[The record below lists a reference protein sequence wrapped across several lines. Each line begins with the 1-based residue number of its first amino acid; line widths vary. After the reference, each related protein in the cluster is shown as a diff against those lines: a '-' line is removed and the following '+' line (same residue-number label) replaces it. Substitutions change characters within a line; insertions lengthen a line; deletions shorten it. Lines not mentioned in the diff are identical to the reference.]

1 MASRILAGRYELL
14 EKIGEGGM
22 AVVFK
27 SRDRLLNRYV
37 AIKILRPEFT
47 KDPVFIESFRRESQ
61 MAAGLSHP
69 NIVNIYDVGKEGNI
83 YYIVMELMEGSPLSE
98 IIKKEGPL
106 DPHRAANITRQIA
119 FGLSAAHK
127 NNLIHRD
134 VKPHNIMF
142 ASDGSAKITDFGIA
156 KKVSGETLVTNETKK
171 ENVMGSVH
179 YFSPEQ
185 ARGAY
190 VDAKSDIYSLGICL
204 YEMLTGKVPFDG
216 ETAVEVAVKH
226 MNEKMV
232 PPTKL
237 NPEIPQDLEDIVMK
251 ATDKNPAHRFQNMD
265 EMITALN
272 FASYAKHKV
281 ESTAE
286 EEFEELTGVV
296 AVPSSDDFLIKKE
309 AGIEASEVKN
319 NAIQFGEYKSSK
331 AKKHI
336 KIDLPLEEN
345 DEEDA
350 LFSNNNIRSKKAKK
364 SGSVESTNSN
374 EKKKF
379 FLSPQRYIAV
389 ILAIAL
395 AIPLSG
401 AIFKLTT
408 KAKENKPVEITEVTV
423 PPIVDKTVDQATKEL
438 KKLGLN
444 LEVDLE
450 LVSKEVEAG
459 KIMSQT
465 PNSGSVVKTNQTVRV
480 NVSKG
485 YTAADVPNVSGKS
498 EKNAKTVLESYG
510 YKVVVS
516 GYQNSDTM
524 AKGCVISQNP
534 KAGTTLDQ
542 GQTVTLIVSAGAA
555 ETNTFDIVGKTYAEA
570 LEIIQAAEYTVGVR
584 TNQQSSEVEDGC
596 IIKYAVN
603 GKKVDLWVSSG
614 RGGSGT
620 GETVIDGYVQY
631 FFNYDGMEFETEAFT
646 VKMIIVDDNG
656 SRTINDTCIVENK
669 NKTLYIGGSG
679 SDAEI
684 TIMAE
689 NQLIAQLTHVNFST
703 GVYDCEGL

>member
-27 SRDRLLNRYV
+27 SRDRLLNRFV

-69 NIVNIYDVGKEGNI
+69 NIVNIFDVGKEGNI
-83 YYIVMELMEGSPLSE
+83 YYIVMELMEGAPLSE

-106 DPHRAANITRQIA
+106 EPHRAANITRQIA
-119 FGLSAAHK
+119 MGLSAAHK

-142 ASDGSAKITDFGIA
+142 AGDGSAKITDFGIA
-156 KKVSGETLVTNETKK
+156 KKVTGETLVTNETKK

-190 VDAKSDIYSLGICL
+190 VDAKSDIYSLGVCL

-232 PPTKL
+232 PPTQLKSD
-237 NPEIPQDLEDIVMK
+237 IPQDLEDIVMK
-251 ATDKNPAHRFQNMD
+251 ATDKNPSKRFQNMD

-286 EEFEELTGVV
+286 EEFEELTGVA
-296 AVPSSDDFLIKKE
+296 AVPSSDDFLINKE
-309 AGIEASEVKN
+309 AGIEEAPAPKRNE
-319 NAIQFGEYKSSK
+319 IRFGEYRGSSK
-331 AKKHI
+331 KKHI
-336 KIDLPLEEN
+336 KFDIPKDEIEEV
-345 DEEDA
+345 DEFPFD
-350 LFSNNNIRSKKAKK
+350 RKARVHAEQAK
-364 SGSVESTNSN
+364 ETET

-395 AIPLSG
+395 AIPLSS
-401 AIFKLTT
+401 AIFKLAN
-408 KAKENKPVEITEVTV
+408 KAQEEKPIEIVEVTV
-423 PPIVDKTVDQATKEL
+423 PSVINKTVDQATKEL
-438 KKLGLN
+438 KKLGLK

-450 LVSKEVEAG
+450 LVSKDVDAG
-459 KIMSQT
+459 IIMSQT
-465 PNSGSVVKTNQTVRV
+465 PKDGSVVKSDQTVRV

-485 YTAADVPNVSGKS
+485 YTQADVPNVSGKS

-510 YKVVVS
+510 YKVVVA

-524 AKGCVISQNP
+524 AQGCVISQNP
-534 KAGTTLDQ
+534 KAGTALDQ
-542 GQTVTLIVSAGAA
+542 GQTVSITISAGVAQ
-555 ETNTFDIVGKTYAEA
+555 TDTFDIVGKTYSEA
-570 LEIIQAAEYTVGVR
+570 LEIINAADYSVGVR
-584 TNQQSSEVEDGC
+584 TNQASSEVEDGC

-614 RGGSGT
+614 RGGSGS
-620 GETVIDGYVQY
+620 GETQIDGYIQY
-631 FFNYDGMEFETEAFT
+631 FFNYEGVEFESDAFT
-646 VKMIIVDDNG
+646 VKMMIVDDNG

-679 SDAEI
+679 SDAEV

-689 NQLIAQLTHVNFST
+689 NQLIAQLTHVNFAT